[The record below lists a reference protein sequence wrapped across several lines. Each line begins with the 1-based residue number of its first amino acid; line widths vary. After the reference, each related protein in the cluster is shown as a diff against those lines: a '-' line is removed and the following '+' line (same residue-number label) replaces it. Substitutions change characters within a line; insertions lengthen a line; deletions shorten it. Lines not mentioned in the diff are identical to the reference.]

1 MTTAEEYQE
10 AMKKLE
16 SWHKFTGYVQPLL
29 TTIKGRV
36 AYLEGKLERY
46 ERYDGSESGPHS
58 YGEEFFVQPIYN
70 RVERAATSGN
80 QSAVAVVEYLPNPF
94 EAMSTSGVE
103 VNRHPETLLSTA
115 ASESGKLCSGDAVEG
130 GGSHYVPLNDG
141 RLHVDYLRKLLER
154 IRLDTEWERNLS
166 HEKDTERLKGS
177 GYEMLANS
185 KRAWQLDAVWDFV
198 KRYNAALG
206 KV

>member
-1 MTTAEEYQE
+1 MTTSEEYKE
-10 AMKKLE
+10 AMRKLE
-16 SWHKFTGYVQPLL
+16 DWHKFTTYVQPLL
-29 TTIKGRV
+29 DVIKGRV
-36 AYLEGKLERY
+36 AYLEGKVDYY
-46 ERYDGSESGPHS
+46 ERHIPSGPHTYS
-58 YGEEFFVQPIYN
+58 EEFFVQPVN
-70 RVERAATSGN
+70 HGVKGSSTSCDERG
-80 QSAVAVVEYLPNPF
+80 VGVVKYLANPF
-94 EAMSTSGVE
+94 EPVSTSGVE
-103 VNRHPETLLSTA
+103 INRHPEALLGTT
-115 ASESGKLCSGDAVEG
+115 ASESGELGSGDAVEG
-130 GGSHYVPLNDG
+130 GGVNHDGPRNDG
-141 RLHVDYLRKLLER
+141 RLHVDYLRRLLER